1 VPVLGAL
8 AATLLATPVA
18 APVRAAT
25 TPPPAPDRLL
35 SFLHA
40 GPVSGP
46 SHLAQIVDEGG
57 REVLLKGVNVDG
69 LTDYF
74 RTDLRTPYPLDPA
87 AYANGACPSD
97 DPTVEGVVF
106 CTLDLPQ
113 MRQLGYDAVRLDL
126 SWSLLEPR
134 PGLIDTVYL
143 DRIAQV
149 VGWLKQQGIYS
160 ILDMHQD
167 AWSKY
172 VFTSA
177 GTSCPPPLASIRG
190 FDGAPQWASTH
201 VAPACALLG
210 VREFDAAVQEDFQ
223 RLWSDTP
230 APDGVGLQEHFAA
243 AVTALAR
250 RFHFEPAVAGYE
262 IINEPSPGLLPV
274 TAMDPAELFP
284 FYGKVVNTVT
294 AAVPRFRQLFFVEP
308 DAARNLTD
316 ARTEFVPWSVYSSY
330 ANVVYAPHI
339 YTGVFTLDAELAGA
353 AHTPAVLPPENGY
366 QSAAGDAQALGLPL
380 WIGEYGNPPNEDD
393 TVLRAHYRLQDDH
406 QVGGTLWLWK
416 ENANDI
422 NAAQAWGVYHPPF
435 GAGTPVP
442 TRIKYTGRAFPLFTA
457 GHLTGFGYDPGS
469 GAFDLRATS
478 PRVATGD
485 QAHATVLFIP
495 PASVG
500 DVRAEGAKVVLVD
513 RGGGAREA
521 YVYPRGGD
529 YHVHLGVMPPAGG
542 GAAPRVGTVPGATV
556 STPVSLPDTASATTG
571 SAIAALAAGWIGVAL
586 GRRRLRR

>member
-1 VPVLGAL
+1 MLLL
-8 AATLLATPVA
+8 AAPFTA
-18 APVRAAT
+18 AVRAAGALSS
-25 TPPPAPDRLL
+25 APDRLL

-40 GPVSGP
+40 GPASGP
-46 SHLAQIVDEGG
+46 SQLAQIVDERG

-74 RTDLRTPYPLDPA
+74 RTDLRTPYPVDPA
-87 AYANGACPSD
+87 AYANGACPRD
-97 DPTVEGVVF
+97 DPSVEGVVF
-106 CTLDLPQ
+106 CSLDLPQ
-113 MRQLGYDAVRLDL
+113 MRPLGYSAVRLDL

-134 PGLIDTVYL
+134 PGEIDAGYL
-143 DRIAQV
+143 DRVAQA

-172 VFTSA
+172 VFTSG
-177 GTSCPPPLASIRG
+177 GTSCPPPLSSIRG
-190 FDGAPQWASTH
+190 FDGAPEWASTH
-201 VAPACALLG
+201 ALPACALFG

-223 RLWSDTP
+223 RLWSDAP
-230 APDGVGLQEHFAA
+230 APDGVGLQEHLAS

-250 RFHFEPAVAGYE
+250 RFHLEPAVAGYE
-262 IINEPSPGLLPV
+262 IINEPSPGYLPV
-274 TAMDPAELFP
+274 TVMDPAELFP

-316 ARTEFVPWSVYSSY
+316 TRTEFAPWSVYSSY
-330 ANVVYAPHI
+330 PNVVYAPHV
-339 YTGVFTLDAELAGA
+339 YTGVFTVDAELAGA
-353 AHTPAVLPPENGY
+353 AHTPTFFPPENGY
-366 QSAAGDAQALGLPL
+366 RSAADDAQALGLPL
-380 WIGEYGNPPNEDD
+380 WVGEYGNPPSQDD
-393 TVLRAHYRLQDDH
+393 TVLRAHYQLQDQH

-416 ENANDI
+416 ENANDV

-435 GAGTPVP
+435 GSGTPVP

-457 GHLTGFGYDPGS
+457 GHLTGFAYQPDS

-478 PRVATGD
+478 ARVAPGD
-485 QAHATVLFIP
+485 RPHATLVFMP

-500 DVRAEGAKVVLVD
+500 EVTAEGAEIEVFD

-521 YVYPRGGD
+521 YVYPECGD
-529 YHVHLGVMPPAGG
+529 YHVHLGVMASPG
-542 GAAPRVGTVPGATV
+542 GAAAAV
-556 STPVSLPDTASATTG
+556 PVSLPSTAASVAAG
-571 SAIAALAAGWIGVAL
+571 SGAVAVLAAGRCGASL
-586 GRRRLRR
+586 GRRRRRR